1 MKKSYLI
8 LSFFAAAL
16 IGVGCGSSETEPAND
31 CNNSSLLANLVTKSD
46 AHCSQS
52 DASFEVQGNGGKA
65 PYQYSIDGT
74 TFQSSGQFG
83 NIAAGNYTVRV
94 KDADDCVSTLQVN
107 VLNQDGVNMTT
118 SVTDSGCGTSQGQI
132 VVNASGGATPYTYSI
147 NGGDFVSSNTFSQ
160 LASGDYTIRTKDATN
175 CEISQSVSIST
186 GISFSNS
193 VAQIISNNCAT
204 SSCHGGTQ
212 SPDLRNFSN
221 IQAFA
226 SQIKTLTGNGT
237 MPKEGTLSNEQ
248 IAAIACWVDDG
259 AKDN

>member
-1 MKKSYLI
+1 MAVAI
-8 LSFFAAAL
+8 
-16 IGVGCGSSETEPAND
+16 IGVGCGSSESEPATD
-31 CNNSSLLANLVTKSD
+31 CNNSSLIANLVTKSD
-46 AHCSQS
+46 AHCSQT
-52 DASFEVQGNGGKA
+52 DASFEVQGNGGAA
-65 PYQYSIDGT
+65 PYQYSIDGS
-74 TFQSSGQFG
+74 TFQSGGAFS
-83 NIAAGNYTVRV
+83 NLAAGNYTVRV

-107 VLNQDGVNMTT
+107 VLNEDGVNMTA
-118 SVTDSGCGTSQGQI
+118 SVTESGCGTSQGQI
-132 VVNASGGATPYTYSI
+132 VVTASGGVGPYSFSL
-147 NGGDFVSSNTFSQ
+147 NGGDFSSNNTFDQ
-160 LASGDYTIRTKDATN
+160 LSSGEYTVVAKDASN
-175 CEISQSVSIST
+175 CEISQSVTVST